1 MKKVCLFATAIAL
14 CSSAAFA
21 QTKKETKIKTDK
33 TKIKTE
39 GGELKVKGPEGKI
52 KKQAA
57 PGFQITPTG
66 LEYKIVKD
74 VPGTK
79 APKIGDNVEMHI
91 NTHVGD
97 SSLFNSRKLNNNQPV
112 PFTLAAP
119 AFKGDLVEGFMMMTP
134 GDSAVFRVS
143 IDSLQKAGAQLM
155 PWMKGGDMIEYE
167 VVMVSVKSQAEAQKE
182 AAEKSAGQVQ
192 LDDSL
197 IQDYLKKNSIK
208 AVKTPSGLYYK
219 INRLGTGLMAA
230 KDQQVTVNYTGKTL
244 DGSIF
249 DSNTDPM
256 FKHVEPFSFLLGAG
270 HVIKGWDEGLT
281 YFNKGATG
289 TLFIPSG
296 LAYGERSPT
305 PSIPANA
312 VLVFD
317 VELLHVETPP
327 VRLEKGGGRSGG
339 HEGHE
344 HGHEHKEG
352 DGHKH

>member
-1 MKKVCLFATAIAL
+1 MKKVFLFATALAL
-14 CSSAAFA
+14 CSSAAIA
-21 QTKKETKIKTDK
+21 QTKTETKTKSGK
-33 TKIKTE
+33 TKVKTE
-39 GGELKVKGPEGKI
+39 GGELKVKGPDGKI

-57 PGFQITPTG
+57 EGFQITASG
-66 LEYKIVKD
+66 LEYKIVTD
-74 VPGTK
+74 VPGTNM
-79 APKIGDNVEMHI
+79 PKLGDQVEMHI

-112 PFTLAAP
+112 PFQLAAP

-143 IDSLQKAGAQLM
+143 IDSLKKAGAQLL
-155 PWMKGGDMIEYE
+155 PWMKEGDMIEYE
-167 VVMVSVKSQAEAQKE
+167 VVMVSVRSQEQVKQETEAK
-182 AAEKSAGQVQ
+182 AARQVSV
-192 LDDSL
+192 DDSL
-197 IQDYLKKNSIK
+197 IQDYLKKNNIK
-208 AVKTPSGLYYK
+208 ATKTASGLYYK
-219 INRLGTGLMAA
+219 INKLGTGLMAK

-244 DGSIF
+244 DGNVF
-249 DSNTDPM
+249 DSNIDPK
-256 FKHVEPFSFLLGAG
+256 FNHVEPFMFMLGAG

-305 PSIPANA
+305 PAIPAHS

-317 VELLHVETPP
+317 VELVNLDVPP
-327 VRLEKGGGRSGG
+327 VRMEKGGAHDG
-339 HEGHE
+339 HNHT
-344 HGHEHKEG
+344 EG